1 MSTRVASGALLLL
14 FGALVTL
21 GLVSSAGSLGGLVV
35 PTGLFGL
42 GAYLLARRG
51 DEAPVRVGSFPVG
64 FSTLAALA
72 IALSVGSLW
81 AIFGIAPVELQMG
94 IVQKIFYFHVPSA
107 YAMYVAFVI
116 SAVGS
121 ALYLWR
127 RDEKW
132 DALAVSGAEVGL
144 VFCLIV
150 LITGPLWARKAWGTY
165 WTWDPRLT
173 TTLLAGMIYVA
184 FNVLRSFGQAG
195 EAEKRFASALG
206 FLGLLL
212 LPVIHFSVQR
222 WRGQH
227 PTVITRAGGGIHPDM
242 APALASGFV
251 LFTVL
256 VALLVWARFRVE
268 RVRQRVVALELDA
281 AERGLLEEGSS

>member
-1 MSTRVASGALLLL
+1 MSIRVASGALLLL

-21 GLVSSAGSLGGLVV
+21 GLSSTSGQLGGLVV
-35 PTGLFGL
+35 PTGLIATG
-42 GAYLLARRG
+42 GYLLVRRG
-51 DEAPVRVGSFPVG
+51 DEPPIRVGSFPLG
-64 FSTLAALA
+64 FSALAVIA
-72 IALSVGSLW
+72 IALAVGSLW

-107 YAMYVAFVI
+107 YAMYVAFVV

-127 RDEKW
+127 RDAKW
-132 DALAVSGAEVGL
+132 DALAVAGAEVGL
-144 VFCLIV
+144 IFCLIV
-150 LITGPLWARKAWGTY
+150 LVTGPLWARKAWGTY

-242 APALASGFV
+242 VPALVSGFV
-251 LFTVL
+251 LFTAL
-256 VALLVWARFRVE
+256 VSLLVWARFRVE
-268 RVRQRVVALELDA
+268 RVRQRVVALELEA
-281 AERGLLEEGSS
+281 AERGLEEGSS